1 MQMQK
6 VLHLKTELEKK
17 NPKLQGNFLV
27 TEKFE
32 GWFVTIYYSHATK
45 TWLAPVSSSNRI
57 IPSMFWATR
66 LFNKLPKPKEDCFI
80 IAEAYLEETPFHIL
94 NGIFNKSKDDC
105 ACKEVQFKIHDIVY
119 PNNPT
124 LTAIERYNLLRELEL
139 YKIED
144 HAERVEVLHYGRY
157 DSSQWQKIF
166 DSITDKGGEG
176 IVCKRETGIYSYGKR
191 NSDLLKLKLE
201 CVVDLLAVRLEQSVT
216 EKGNLSLVLISKRY
230 NGVEIRTVINSH
242 ELQEKFI
249 ADSTTI
255 IGKVVEIKAMEEFAD
270 GQLRQPTFHCI
281 RHDKT
286 EKEID

>member
-1 MQMQK
+1 MLIQK

-17 NPKLQGNFLV
+17 TPKLQGNFLV

-45 TWLAPVSSSNRI
+45 SWSAPLSSSNRM
-57 IPSMFWATR
+57 IPSMFWTQE
-66 LFNKLPKPKEDCFI
+66 LFNKLPKPDESCFL
-80 IAEAYLEETPFHIL
+80 IAEAYLEDTPFHIL
-94 NGIFNKSKDDC
+94 NGIFNRSVEGC
-105 ACKEVQFKIHDIVY
+105 SCKEVVFKVHDIVY
-119 PNNPT
+119 PNKPN
-124 LTAIERYNLLRELEL
+124 LTAIERYNLLRYLEL
-139 YKIED
+139 YKIGAHAQRVPILYAGTYDKD
-144 HAERVEVLHYGRY
+144 H
-157 DSSQWQKIF
+157 WQRIF
-166 DSITDKGGEG
+166 DSITEKGGEG
-176 IVCKRETGIYSYGKR
+176 IVAKRESGIYSYGKR

-216 EKGNLSLVLISKRY
+216 EKGNLSLVLVSKRY

-249 ADSTTI
+249 ADSSAI
-255 IGKVVEIKAMEEFAD
+255 IGKVVEIKAMEQFKD

-286 EKEID
+286 ELEID

>member
-17 NPKLQGNFLV
+17 NPKLQGNYLV
-27 TEKFE
+27 TEKIE
-32 GWFVTIYYSHATK
+32 GWYVTIHYDYATA
-45 TWLAPVSSSNRI
+45 TWLAPQSSSNRF
-57 IPSMFWATR
+57 IPSMFWTTR
-66 LFNKLPKPKEDCFI
+66 LFNKLPKPKEDCFL
-80 IAEAYLEETPFHIL
+80 IAEAYLEDTPFHIL
-94 NGIFNKSKDDC
+94 NGIFNRTKGDLN
-105 ACKEVQFKIHDIVY
+105 CKEVQFKIHDIVY
-119 PNNPT
+119 PNNPA
-124 LTAIERYNLLRELEL
+124 LTAIERYNRLRELEL

-144 HAERVEVLHYGRY
+144 HAERVQILHFGKY
-157 DSSQWQKIF
+157 DSVQWQKQF
-166 DSITDKGGEG
+166 DLVTERGGEG
-176 IVCKRETGIYSYGKR
+176 IVCKRESGIYSYGKR

-201 CVVDLLAVRLEQSVT
+201 CVVDLLAVRLEQTVT
-216 EKGNLSLVLISKRY
+216 EKGNLSLVLVSKRY
-230 NGVEIRTVINSH
+230 NNIEVRTVINSK

-286 EKEID
+286 ELEID